1 MRLIKKIK
9 KGTAVILSA
18 ALMAGLVPFMP
29 HSVSKVQAAAGSKKP
44 SIAAYVTKEQLMDST
59 FAPNSDGKADNTLKL
74 AFGLNEDGK
83 EQEWYVLGS
92 DSGVN
97 GGKDNTIIFAANP
110 IRTKIV
116 FNSTPGRDDIPYQDG
131 NGTYADENPSMV
143 HQNHYGASD
152 LRKALQEITSYRD
165 SNKFFSKTELSVINT
180 TTVTTD
186 DTNKKEQ
193 YTTSDKLYTPYGSCY
208 GADKIEVGSDDGVE
222 LLRDIYWGSGND
234 FWLRSPDKYES
245 VSILYA
251 RTKRYVSDIDAINKL
266 EVRPASNLNL
276 TSVLFASSASSAPYN
291 SVVSGIITDGTAM
304 KLRYSGRNKNI
315 GLVLYNSATGE
326 IKAEKSISASVSL
339 VVQGND
345 GTNDWYYS
353 KNISRR
359 NITEVVNVS
368 DIKKKLN
375 SSQDIDLEK
384 CKIWIETTDDR
395 MIYAVQG
402 EKEIEKINKTYATK
416 EQLMNSFSPYSN
428 GKAANIG
435 RLAFGKNSR
444 GMVPKW
450 YILGKDNGVNGG
462 KDNTV
467 IFADDSVSALN
478 VVFNSNKTDVTYQE
492 DNGTYKDGNPSTVY
506 SNHYGASEL
515 RKVMQEMTSD
525 GVYTY
530 FSPAEKNLLFNTRVT
545 INDTK
550 NNKDYTVSDKL
561 YAPQIDSNNVTNIK
575 VGSADDIVLP
585 MNTYWNSGTR
595 FWLRSPVK
603 GSSISVFG
611 SSPRSNVGNVNVF
624 NVGAV
629 RPVSNLNLSN
639 VLFASSVKLIDTYS
653 VVAEILSTS
662 EPMILRFDGKYK
674 NIGTVYYNTEKEDI
688 AVIRASIY
696 GAVSL
701 VVQGNDGTK
710 EWCYSKPIKNA
721 TDRVEVADIK
731 SSLNISGDINLE
743 DCKIWI
749 ETTETDGLIYA
760 VSARK
765 EIEKINTTYA
775 TKDQLMKSFSTYSDG
790 TAINIGKLEFGKNEY
805 GAYKWYILGKDNGI
819 AGDNTVLF
827 VADQLATGINFNS
840 NSDEIAYSDDI
851 GKYDEDGNP
860 SKVYSNHYGASELRQ
875 KLQSIADSNFT
886 TTEKSLM
893 QPTTVTVLDT
903 KNNRYY
909 TVSDKLYAASRN
921 LYRDRINVGSSDN
934 IVLSRRTYWSNNNG
948 KTFWLRTAYE
958 NYSDHVY
965 VGHPNYIVN
974 NQKVYCDSNNS
985 DNSALRPACN
995 LNLSSVLF
1003 ASAATASYSGSV
1015 ETGTIN
1021 DGTAMKLRLDGSSK
1035 DIGTAIYNTYA
1046 GKITVKKGNNSGK
1059 VVLMV
1064 QGNEGKK
1071 NWYFCSSPLNDSEY
1085 VCTSSYIKEAL
1096 NLSEDIDLSKC
1107 HIWLETKEDDM
1118 AYAVNALSGKVIDR
1132 IDATVNAPKGEE
1144 KFDTDIKCNT
1154 EGIAD
1159 AAITWTD
1166 IQGNAVSSTVDYYPA
1181 KYKAHLTFSPAEGYV
1196 LAPYTKIFING
1207 REFVDEKVVD
1217 KNGIISATGGFESD
1231 KRKITTI
1238 KKPVVPADNTFTQ
1251 YYTEDSILDSN
1262 DELGNTAGLSFDGSM
1277 EPVTGE
1283 IDVTWTLEGDYN
1295 DSPSAENTFR
1305 WSFDVSKLEDYE
1317 IAVGCETTGIA
1328 VIKNKAATPVSI
1340 TGTDTGLEYD
1350 ESDIDVSQYFTIDSN
1365 AGTAVYSLVSKETD
1379 GSVTGEGTLDGSI
1392 LNIKNT
1398 GIFKVKV
1405 ITAANGNYAAGEAV
1419 ITLTVENGTIL
1430 YNATDYSGT
1439 YDGKPHSISVDVMS
1453 PSSTN
1458 VTYSTDGKTYSTN
1471 NPVFTDAGEYTVCYK
1486 IEKSNYDTVT
1496 GEKKVVIAKKDLE
1509 VKVDDQRIVWG
1520 NDIDNTKYNVSGL
1533 TEGDGI
1539 SEITLKA
1546 STTALTDNGTISVSS
1561 IAITNDSKD
1570 VTSNYDIALSD
1581 GKLVIEHNTSLVPTR
1596 LDAHKKKTA
1605 YEAGEILNVDDIT
1618 VTAYYEDGYSE
1629 QITGYT
1635 TNADEL
1641 DMNTVGEKILAVSY
1655 TKNGDTKTCR
1665 FKIIVTHTHGFDNA
1679 VWHSDSI
1686 NHWKECTK
1694 SYCDKSDGYKIQEI
1708 SHTCEYTYTWSDD
1721 YKTCTAVRKCSICEY
1736 TDSETAASDIVV
1748 VQNRDCT
1755 NPEIIEYVARFKNS
1769 LYNDFETQI
1778 KGNFE
1783 AAPATG
1789 HNMSEWTS
1797 NRDNT
1802 HSRICTNSGCT
1813 YKETEKCSGG
1823 TATYFKKAICD
1834 DCKAEH
1840 GDFKADTIKPT
1851 GEIKLSDNTWNTLL
1865 NKITFGRFFSATQK
1879 VTIAGTDDS
1888 YSSDGFN
1895 LSEDAVKISYLL
1907 ASGDEAKAYTTDE
1920 LEKRFTA
1927 GEFKNY
1933 KASFNVNPDNKY
1945 VVFARIEDHAGNA
1958 TYISSDGVVIDST
1971 TPVID
1976 GVAEGEIYCE
1986 KVEFTVSD
1994 DNFDKVADI
2003 IGDDV
2008 QTLTS
2013 INGRYILADGMHKVI
2028 AYDKAGNSTEVNFV
2042 VNANHTVSEWMTDK
2056 EATIEETG
2064 SRHKECKVCGT
2075 ILEKADIEKLVPL
2088 EYKIIAGADSSWS
2101 QNTDMNL
2108 VIKGNGNFAKF
2119 IRIKVDGVSV
2129 DATNYTVAEG
2139 STIITLKPDYI
2150 KTLSVGS
2157 HVFEIIW
2164 KDGIASTSF
2173 TIVNNEVADTN
2184 NNQGTDI
2191 TQPGD
2196 TAKPVLWSMLFMVS
2210 FAGFAVMS
2218 GRKKKN
2224 CK

>member
-1 MRLIKKIK
+1 MNREGKKCVLYPRVSTEMQVDGYSLEGQKNSLKRFADREEMEIVGIYEDAGKSGKSIEGRPAFKKMLSDIKNGLEIEYILVYKLSRFGRNAADILNSLEFVQSYGINLICIEEGIDSSQTSGKLLISVLSAVAEIERENIIEQTMNGRREKARQGGWNGGFAPYGYYLKDNQLLIEETEAEAIRIIFDKFGNSDIGLGGVAKYLNLQGIKKIPRQNGK
-9 KGTAVILSA
+9 LETWSSHLIRQILDNPVYCGKIAYGRRTREKVKGTKNEYKQVHTDDYILEDGQHEGIVSEELWQKVHA
-18 ALMAGLVPFMP
+18 KRKATGVKQP
-29 HSVSKVQAAAGSKKP
+29 SKV
-44 SIAAYVTKEQLMDST
+44 
-59 FAPNSDGKADNTLKL
+59 
-74 AFGLNEDGK
+74 
-83 EQEWYVLGS
+83 
-92 DSGVN
+92 
-97 GGKDNTIIFAANP
+97 GKDRSHLLTGVLKCP
-110 IRTKIV
+110 ICGSSMYTNKHAWT
-116 FNSTPGRDDIPYQDG
+116 NKD
-131 NGTYADENPSMV
+131 GTY
-143 HQNHYGASD
+143 
-152 LRKALQEITSYRD
+152 
-165 SNKFFSKTELSVINT
+165 
-180 TTVTTD
+180 
-186 DTNKKEQ
+186 KEV
-193 YTTSDKLYTPYGSCY
+193 YYYIC
-208 GADKIEVGSDDGVE
+208 
-222 LLRDIYWGSGND
+222 
-234 FWLRSPDKYES
+234 
-245 VSILYA
+245 
-251 RTKRYVSDIDAINKL
+251 
-266 EVRPASNLNL
+266 
-276 TSVLFASSASSAPYN
+276 
-291 SVVSGIITDGTAM
+291 
-304 KLRYSGRNKNI
+304 GRNKQER
-315 GLVLYNSATGE
+315 GHHCDY
-326 IKAEKSISASVSL
+326 KASLRKIDIEPL
-339 VVQGND
+339 VVEAV
-345 GTNDWYYS
+345 
-353 KNISRR
+353 K
-359 NITEVVNVS
+359 ELVS
-368 DIKKKLN
+368 DA
-375 SSQDIDLEK
+375 
-384 CKIWIETTDDR
+384 
-395 MIYAVQG
+395 YFA
-402 EKEIEKINKTYATK
+402 KEIEKR
-416 EQLMNSFSPYSN
+416 
-428 GKAANIG
+428 IG
-435 RLAFGKNSR
+435 
-444 GMVPKW
+444 VQ
-450 YILGKDNGVNGG
+450 
-462 KDNTV
+462 
-467 IFADDSVSALN
+467 
-478 VVFNSNKTDVTYQE
+478 TDT
-492 DNGTYKDGNPSTVY
+492 STVDKELANY
-506 SNHYGASEL
+506 ENKLKEVDLNKARLENEIDNLPADARFRERKIHDMTLRLDALYDTMVELEERIEDAKL
-515 RKVMQEMTSD
+515 RKSSIEMEAITLDNVYKIMQNF
-525 GVYTY
+525 G
-530 FSPAEKNLLFNTRVT
+530 
-545 INDTK
+545 
-550 NNKDYTVSDKL
+550 KL
-561 YAPQIDSNNVTNIK
+561 YAIMSDEEKKSLI
-575 VGSADDIVLP
+575 
-585 MNTYWNSGTR
+585 TY
-595 FWLRSPVK
+595 
-603 GSSISVFG
+603 
-611 SSPRSNVGNVNVF
+611 
-624 NVGAV
+624 
-629 RPVSNLNLSN
+629 
-639 VLFASSVKLIDTYS
+639 LI
-653 VVAEILSTS
+653 
-662 EPMILRFDGKYK
+662 
-674 NIGTVYYNTEKEDI
+674 
-688 AVIRASIY
+688 
-696 GAVSL
+696 
-701 VVQGNDGTK
+701 
-710 EWCYSKPIKNA
+710 
-721 TDRVEVADIK
+721 
-731 SSLNISGDINLE
+731 
-743 DCKIWI
+743 
-749 ETTETDGLIYA
+749 
-760 VSARK
+760 K
-765 EIEKINTTYA
+765 EIQIYPNGESEMP
-775 TKDQLMKSFSTYSDG
+775 LKSIEFNFPIYVDG
-790 TAINIGKLEFGKNEY
+790 RQVRKVLWERG
-805 GAYKWYILGKDNGI
+805 
-819 AGDNTVLF
+819 NTV
-827 VADQLATGINFNS
+827 
-840 NSDEIAYSDDI
+840 
-851 GKYDEDGNP
+851 
-860 SKVYSNHYGASELRQ
+860 
-875 KLQSIADSNFT
+875 
-886 TTEKSLM
+886 
-893 QPTTVTVLDT
+893 
-903 KNNRYY
+903 
-909 TVSDKLYAASRN
+909 
-921 LYRDRINVGSSDN
+921 
-934 IVLSRRTYWSNNNG
+934 
-948 KTFWLRTAYE
+948 
-958 NYSDHVY
+958 
-965 VGHPNYIVN
+965 
-974 NQKVYCDSNNS
+974 
-985 DNSALRPACN
+985 
-995 LNLSSVLF
+995 
-1003 ASAATASYSGSV
+1003 
-1015 ETGTIN
+1015 
-1021 DGTAMKLRLDGSSK
+1021 
-1035 DIGTAIYNTYA
+1035 
-1046 GKITVKKGNNSGK
+1046 
-1059 VVLMV
+1059 
-1064 QGNEGKK
+1064 
-1071 NWYFCSSPLNDSEY
+1071 
-1085 VCTSSYIKEAL
+1085 
-1096 NLSEDIDLSKC
+1096 
-1107 HIWLETKEDDM
+1107 
-1118 AYAVNALSGKVIDR
+1118 
-1132 IDATVNAPKGEE
+1132 
-1144 KFDTDIKCNT
+1144 
-1154 EGIAD
+1154 
-1159 AAITWTD
+1159 
-1166 IQGNAVSSTVDYYPA
+1166 
-1181 KYKAHLTFSPAEGYV
+1181 
-1196 LAPYTKIFING
+1196 
-1207 REFVDEKVVD
+1207 
-1217 KNGIISATGGFESD
+1217 
-1231 KRKITTI
+1231 
-1238 KKPVVPADNTFTQ
+1238 
-1251 YYTEDSILDSN
+1251 
-1262 DELGNTAGLSFDGSM
+1262 
-1277 EPVTGE
+1277 
-1283 IDVTWTLEGDYN
+1283 
-1295 DSPSAENTFR
+1295 
-1305 WSFDVSKLEDYE
+1305 
-1317 IAVGCETTGIA
+1317 
-1328 VIKNKAATPVSI
+1328 
-1340 TGTDTGLEYD
+1340 

-1405 ITAANGNYAAGEAV
+1405 ITVANGNYAACEAV

-1509 VKVDDQRIVWG
+1509 VKVDDQKIVWG

-1561 IAITNDSKD
+1561 IAITNGSKD

-1581 GKLVIEHNTSLVPTR
+1581 GKLVIEHNTSLAPTR

-1920 LEKRFTA
+1920 LDKRFTA

-1994 DNFDKVADI
+1994 DNFDKVTDI

-2108 VIKGNGNFAKF
+2108 VIKGNGDFAKF

-2191 TQPGD
+2191 IQTGD

-2218 GRKKKN
+2218 GRRKKKN

>member
-9 KGTAVILSA
+9 KGTAVILST

-29 HSVSKVQAAAGSKKP
+29 HSVSKVQAAAGSKEP
-44 SIAAYVTKEQLMDST
+44 SVTAYATKEQLMDKT
-59 FAPNSDGKADNTLKL
+59 FTPNYKGISDIVGKL
-74 AFGLNEDGK
+74 AFGNDEDGNI
-83 EQEWYVLGS
+83 QEWYILGK
-92 DSGVN
+92 DGGVN
-97 GGKDNTIIFAANP
+97 NVKDNTIIFAADS
-110 IRTKIV
+110 IKKEQIFEDISSGSTTK
-116 FNSTPGRDDIPYQDG
+116 TYKEEYG
-131 NGTYADENPSMV
+131 NYGNNAPQEVYAS
-143 HQNHYGASD
+143 HYGASE
-152 LRKALQEITSYRD
+152 LRKVLQDMVRD
-165 SNKFFSKTELSVINT
+165 DNDTYFSDAEKAIMNEVK
-180 TTVTTD
+180 VTTED
-186 DTNKKEQ
+186 SDYKR
-193 YTTSDKLYTPYGSCY
+193 YTISDKLYAPGCDSYNYLSH
-208 GADKIEVGSDDGVE
+208 KE
-222 LLRDIYWGSGND
+222 LLIAVNTNTKKIASSIYWAVGEPFWTRTPRYGGSISELTAN
-234 FWLRSPDKYES
+234 PYEIQNS
-245 VSILYA
+245 YRIEGHDV
-251 RTKRYVSDIDAINKL
+251 NEKL
-266 EVRPASNLNL
+266 AVRPLANLNL
-276 TSVLFASSASSAPYN
+276 ATVLFASSATAATSDSAVY
-291 SVVSGIITDGTAM
+291 GTIAEGTAM
-304 KLRYSGRNKNI
+304 RLRINGKNKDI
-315 GLVLYNSATGE
+315 GSVYYNFENGYIRATKG
-326 IKAEKSISASVSL
+326 SISDTVSL
-339 VVQGND
+339 VIQGND

-353 KNISRR
+353 KKIDK
-359 NITEVVNVS
+359 TDTVKVS
-368 DIKKKLN
+368 DIQRALN
-375 SSQDIDLEK
+375 ISDDIDWRN
-384 CKIWIETTDDR
+384 CQIWLETTDEDR
-395 MIYAVQG
+395 MTYAVPA
-402 EKEIEKINKTYATK
+402 EISTVFATK
-416 EQLMNSFSPYSN
+416 DQLMDSVLHYDGTPDCI
-428 GKAANIG
+428 GK
-435 RLAFGKNSR
+435 LELGKNEDGAYS
-444 GMVPKW
+444 W
-450 YILGKDNGVNGG
+450 YILGKDNNIDG
-462 KDNTV
+462 DNTV
-467 IFADDSVSALN
+467 IFTVSPLATGIK
-478 VVFNSNKTDVTYQE
+478 FNPDNNDVTFQE
-492 DNGTYKDGNPSTVY
+492 GMGTYTYYDYVPTTV
-506 SNHYGASEL
+506 SSDHYGACEL
-515 RKVMQEMTSD
+515 RQ
-525 GVYTY
+525 
-530 FSPAEKNLLFNTRVT
+530 NLLSIADSSRFTATEKSLMQATTLNMW
-545 INDTK
+545 DTL
-550 NNKDYTVSDKL
+550 NSDSYTVSDKL
-561 YAPQIDSNNVTNIK
+561 YVPGGGYGDLDIK
-575 VGSADDIVLP
+575 IGTFDKIILP
-585 MNTYWNSGTR
+585 MRIFWNNSQ
-595 FWLRSPVK
+595 
-603 GSSISVFG
+603 
-611 SSPRSNVGNVNVF
+611 
-624 NVGAV
+624 
-629 RPVSNLNLSN
+629 
-639 VLFASSVKLIDTYS
+639 D
-653 VVAEILSTS
+653 
-662 EPMILRFDGKYK
+662 
-674 NIGTVYYNTEKEDI
+674 
-688 AVIRASIY
+688 
-696 GAVSL
+696 
-701 VVQGNDGTK
+701 
-710 EWCYSKPIKNA
+710 
-721 TDRVEVADIK
+721 
-731 SSLNISGDINLE
+731 
-743 DCKIWI
+743 
-749 ETTETDGLIYA
+749 
-760 VSARK
+760 SA
-765 EIEKINTTYA
+765 
-775 TKDQLMKSFSTYSDG
+775 
-790 TAINIGKLEFGKNEY
+790 
-805 GAYKWYILGKDNGI
+805 
-819 AGDNTVLF
+819 
-827 VADQLATGINFNS
+827 
-840 NSDEIAYSDDI
+840 
-851 GKYDEDGNP
+851 
-860 SKVYSNHYGASELRQ
+860 
-875 KLQSIADSNFT
+875 
-886 TTEKSLM
+886 
-893 QPTTVTVLDT
+893 
-903 KNNRYY
+903 
-909 TVSDKLYAASRN
+909 
-921 LYRDRINVGSSDN
+921 
-934 IVLSRRTYWSNNNG
+934 
-948 KTFWLRTAYE
+948 FWLRTADTDHALIAVCGDKVGSRYFESAE
-958 NYSDHVY
+958 NVCAVRAAS
-965 VGHPNYIVN
+965 
-974 NQKVYCDSNNS
+974 
-985 DNSALRPACN
+985 N

-1003 ASAATASYSGSV
+1003 ASSATAFYSQ
-1015 ETGTIN
+1015 T
-1021 DGTAMKLRLDGSSK
+1021 D
-1035 DIGTAIYNTYA
+1035 
-1046 GKITVKKGNNSGK
+1046 
-1059 VVLMV
+1059 
-1064 QGNEGKK
+1064 
-1071 NWYFCSSPLNDSEY
+1071 
-1085 VCTSSYIKEAL
+1085 EA
-1096 NLSEDIDLSKC
+1096 
-1107 HIWLETKEDDM
+1107 
-1118 AYAVNALSGKVIDR
+1118 
-1132 IDATVNAPKGEE
+1132 
-1144 KFDTDIKCNT
+1144 
-1154 EGIAD
+1154 
-1159 AAITWTD
+1159 
-1166 IQGNAVSSTVDYYPA
+1166 
-1181 KYKAHLTFSPAEGYV
+1181 TFSPAEGYV

-1217 KNGIISATGGFESD
+1217 KNGIISVTGGFESD

-1251 YYTEDSILDSN
+1251 YYTDDSILDSN

-1439 YDGKPHSISVDVMS
+1439 YDGKPHSISVDVTS

-1471 NPVFTDAGEYTVCYK
+1471 NPVFTDVGEYTVCYK

-1509 VKVDDQRIVWG
+1509 VKVDDQKIVWG

-1546 STTALTDNGTISVSS
+1546 GTTALTDNGTISVSS
-1561 IAITNDSKD
+1561 IAITNGSKD

-1581 GKLVIEHNTSLVPTR
+1581 GKLVIEHNTSLAPTR

-1629 QITGYT
+1629 QITAYT

-1895 LSEDAVKISYLL
+1895 LSEDAVKISYLI

-1994 DNFDKVADI
+1994 DNFDKVTDI

-2108 VIKGNGNFAKF
+2108 VIKGNGDFAKF

-2191 TQPGD
+2191 TQTGD